1 VGSAFLLAGTT
12 KERRESIEFDDQAD
26 RTGSYTDR
34 EKEETMAIAKVL
46 EVLAEGDS
54 IEAAIQSAVSEA
66 AETVRGIKHVYV
78 EGVQALVEDNEVVKY
93 RVNAKLTFVV
103 ETDRD

>member
-1 VGSAFLLAGTT
+1 MS
-12 KERRESIEFDDQAD
+12 
-26 RTGSYTDR
+26 
-34 EKEETMAIAKVL
+34 IAKVI

-54 IEAAIQSAVSEA
+54 IEAAVQSAVSEA

-78 EGVQALVEDNEVVKY
+78 EGVQALVEGDVVVKY

>member
-1 VGSAFLLAGTT
+1 MS
-12 KERRESIEFDDQAD
+12 
-26 RTGSYTDR
+26 
-34 EKEETMAIAKVL
+34 IAKVI

-54 IEAAIQSAVSEA
+54 IEAAIQLAVSEA

-78 EGVQALVEDNEVVKY
+78 EGVQALVEGDVVVKY
-93 RVNAKLTFVV
+93 RVNAKLTFVI

>member
-1 VGSAFLLAGTT
+1 MS
-12 KERRESIEFDDQAD
+12 
-26 RTGSYTDR
+26 
-34 EKEETMAIAKVL
+34 IAKVI

-54 IEAAIQSAVSEA
+54 IEAAIQLAVSEA

-78 EGVQALVEDNEVVKY
+78 EGVQALVEGNVVVKY
-93 RVNAKLTFVV
+93 RVNAKLTFVI

>member
-1 VGSAFLLAGTT
+1 MS
-12 KERRESIEFDDQAD
+12 
-26 RTGSYTDR
+26 
-34 EKEETMAIAKVL
+34 IAKVI

-54 IEAAIQSAVSEA
+54 IEAAVQSAVSEA

-78 EGVQALVEDNEVVKY
+78 EGVQALVEGDVVEKY
-93 RVNAKLTFVV
+93 RVDAKLTFVI